1 MTVSAFDRAVLV
13 GDAAVVAGRFHP
25 VVNTQ
30 CLIARG
36 QILTC
41 RMVQIVECRRQAVAA
56 MLARSSS
63 KGPQGVLQ
71 PFGESDIALASEDDV
86 GVLEAGVDQT
96 EVI

>member
-1 MTVSAFDRAVLV
+1 
-13 GDAAVVAGRFHP
+13 
-25 VVNTQ
+25 
-30 CLIARG
+30 
-36 QILTC
+36 
-41 RMVQIVECRRQAVAA
+41 MVQIVECRGQAVAA

-96 EVI
+96 EVIEPMIQRNTGDLDTQIPHLGEV